1 MGKSEL
7 AQDDRFET
15 VSSRLEEGHNAELH
29 EILSK
34 WVSAKTTVEI
44 EYLADIHRFPAQRV
58 CNAEDHYTDEH
69 LRHRGAVWEY
79 EDPLYGTLV
88 EYGPGPKLSESPGR
102 HKWFTK
108 PVGFHNDH
116 VCRNVLNL
124 REEEIQQLKDE
135 EVVGAWM
142 DRIGAKPP
150 DDWNGEDGVFF

>member
-1 MGKSEL
+1 MP
-7 AQDDRFET
+7 
-15 VSSRLEEGHNAELH
+15 
-29 EILSK
+29 
-34 WVSAKTTVEI
+34 KTTT
-44 EYLADIHRFPAQRV
+44 Y
-58 CNAEDHYTDEH
+58 EH
-69 LRHRGAVWEY
+69 LRTRGAVWEY

-102 HKWFTK
+102 HKWYTK

-124 REEEIQQLKDE
+124 QQEEIQQLKE
-135 EVVGAWM
+135 EKVIGAWM